1 MSGLPGAFAT
11 TLATG
16 RFGAAGPGFVAV
28 LDFDRSGETFG
39 RLPVAVAVRFASG
52 ALDVLAGLARTT
64 AGFNAAC
71 PTALPPTFLAAISAA
86 FPAGILPGAAFA
98 AAAFPVAVALT
109 RADAFPRP
117 APSLPPAGRPADDVR
132 LGFARR
138 FAFAMRPRYLL
149 IKRDV
154 NGAPSFQRSREHPR
168 RPRAPHLDGP
178 LPPLTMVQVMTLPS
192 VTSVTAQ
199 EADAQTDVLAF
210 VTFEE
215 DFPESTD
222 PLLRQVDM
230 ALGGNLRQAAAD
242 ERFRGKPGQSLVL
255 HTGGALP
262 AAKRL
267 VLIGAGS
274 RASFAPAEAQHAL
287 AKLVRLA
294 SGVGARS
301 LTLRSTWQGSG
312 PEDEVAWLE
321 GAARGALL
329 GAYRFEK
336 YLGEDSRRPSPLV
349 SVRIARSSAVTA
361 SRAETAL
368 ARGARVATAVAN
380 ARDLVNEPAGALT
393 PAALARV
400 ATDRAKA
407 LGVEATVL
415 GPAECRARGMALF
428 LAVSQGSAEE
438 PRFIHLA
445 WRPPSL
451 AAAEKPFKRVVLI
464 GKGVTFDSGGLSLKT
479 NEGMLGMKADM
490 AGAAAVINAAMVAAQ
505 EKLPVEVHALCAC
518 TENMPSGTSYKL
530 GDVIRSMSGKTVEI
544 TNTDAEGRLTLA
556 DAMTYALELQPDAIL
571 DFATLTGACMVALG
585 PYTAGVMTNDER
597 LSEAWFAAARVA
609 GEDMWPLP
617 LPTRLKKQL
626 KSEIA
631 DLRNTGE
638 RWGGALIAG
647 LFLKE
652 FVGSVPWLHVD
663 IAGPATADKEWGVF
677 GKGGTGFGVSSII
690 EYLRGI
696 GRASAG

>member
-1 MSGLPGAFAT
+1 
-11 TLATG
+11 
-16 RFGAAGPGFVAV
+16 
-28 LDFDRSGETFG
+28 
-39 RLPVAVAVRFASG
+39 
-52 ALDVLAGLARTT
+52 
-64 AGFNAAC
+64 
-71 PTALPPTFLAAISAA
+71 
-86 FPAGILPGAAFA
+86 
-98 AAAFPVAVALT
+98 
-109 RADAFPRP
+109 
-117 APSLPPAGRPADDVR
+117 
-132 LGFARR
+132 
-138 FAFAMRPRYLL
+138 
-149 IKRDV
+149 
-154 NGAPSFQRSREHPR
+154 
-168 RPRAPHLDGP
+168 
-178 LPPLTMVQVMTLPS
+178 MVQAMTLPS

-210 VTFEE
+210 ITFED
-215 DFPESTD
+215 DFPEPTD
-222 PLLRQVDM
+222 PLLRQVDL
-230 ALGGNLRQAAAD
+230 ALGGNLRQASAD
-242 ERFRGKPGQSLVL
+242 ERFRGKAGQSLVL
-255 HTGGALP
+255 HTAGALP
-262 AAKRL
+262 ARRL
-267 VLIGAGS
+267 ALMGAGS
-274 RASFAPAEAQHAL
+274 RASFPPAEAQHAV
-287 AKLVRLA
+287 ARLVRLA

-301 LTLRSTWQGSG
+301 LTLRSTWYGSG
-312 PEDEVAWLE
+312 AEDELAWLE
-321 GAARGALL
+321 ASARGALL
-329 GAYRFEK
+329 GAYRFDK
-336 YLGEDSRRPSPLV
+336 YLGEEGRRPSPLV
-349 SVRIARSSAVTA
+349 SIHIARSNAIAA

-380 ARDLVNEPAGALT
+380 ARDLVNEPAGTLT
-393 PAALARV
+393 PAALARI
-400 ATDRAKA
+400 ASDRAKA
-407 LGVEATVL
+407 AGVEATVL

-445 WRPPSL
+445 WRPPALSG
-451 AAAEKPFKRVVLI
+451 AEKPLKRVVLI

-479 NEGMLGMKADM
+479 NDGMLGMKADM
-490 AGAAAVINAAMVAAQ
+490 AGAAAVLNATILAAE

-556 DAMTYALELQPDAIL
+556 DAMTYGLELKPDIVI

-597 LSEAWFAAARVA
+597 LSEAWFAAARAA

-652 FVGSVPWLHVD
+652 FVGSVPWVHVD

-677 GKGGTGFGVSSII
+677 GKGATGFGVASII
-690 EYLRGI
+690 EYLRRI
-696 GRASAG
+696 APVPAG